1 MKITISAQCVNGACT
16 IAYVNDN
23 VFISPVRI
31 YASAVC
37 ADAFL
42 WLYQRITKIRLLLTQ
57 YLQRLLETAS
67 FGWVV

>member
-23 VFISPVRI
+23 VLISPVRI

-42 WLYQRITKIRLLLTQ
+42 
-57 YLQRLLETAS
+57 
-67 FGWVV
+67 